1 MATAFTLVNTFLEAL
16 AEKKHD
22 LSSDQIVIA
31 LTNSAPSAANS
42 VLADIT
48 EISYTNL
55 SSRNITTVSSSQS
68 GGTYSLVLQDHTLT
82 ASGAVGPFR
91 YGVIYNADAAND
103 ELIGFFDYSTN
114 LSMVDTNTFL
124 VNFGATLF
132 TLSISV

>member
-1 MATAFTLVNTFLEAL
+1 MATAFTLVNSFLEAL
-16 AEKKHD
+16 AEKKHN
-22 LSSDQIVIA
+22 LASDQLVIA
-31 LTNSAPSAANS
+31 LTNVAPSAVNT
-42 VLADIT
+42 VLTDIT

-55 SSRNITTVSSSQS
+55 STRNITTVSSSQS

-91 YGVIYNADAAND
+91 YGVIYNSDAAND

-132 TLSISV
+132 TLAVSA